1 MNRTARYVGVG
12 FALGVVATRRLGRR
26 GRRNR
31 RRATLRR
38 AAFELAT
45 LAFALREIAT
55 ELEAF
60 EGRRL
65 IGSRGRDAVGNA
77 GDRRALVAASHT
89 DEGNEAGR

>member
-1 MNRTARYVGVG
+1 MNRTARYVAIG

-31 RRATLRR
+31 RRATLQR

-45 LAFALREIAT
+45 LAFAVREIAT
-55 ELEAF
+55 ELDAF

-65 IGSRGRDAVGNA
+65 IGSRGTDAVVDA
-77 GDRRALVAASHT
+77 GDRRALVAASPS
-89 DEGNEAGR
+89 EQGNEAGR